1 MRNVK
6 ADEPSIPQARQELDR
21 VSALAS
27 GRQLRL
33 ATAADLEGIMRLERY
48 CFSPWLAFGH
58 LRWKRLFSRPAVQIW
73 LVVQGEQ
80 VLAYLCL
87 VPHSGWRSL
96 SVHAVAVHWQVR
108 HQGGSYGWPLRR
120 IWKASC
126 GWSVTASR
134 PGWPLVICAGSVS
147 SPALRCRSG
156 WWFRVSKCSPTSAWC
171 PTVAGAV

>member
-6 ADEPSIPQARQELDR
+6 ADEPSIPQDRQALDR

-33 ATAADLEGIMRLERY
+33 ATSADLEGIMRLERY

-58 LRWKRLFSRPAVQIW
+58 LRWKRLFSRPAVQVW

-87 VPHSGWRSL
+87 VPHRGWRSL
-96 SVHAVAVHWQVR
+96 SVHALAVHWQVR
-108 HQGGSYGWPLRR
+108 HQGIGSLLLDVAAERARELDLSHLRLEV
-120 IWKASC
+120 KEQNEK
-126 GWSVTASR
+126 
-134 PGWPLVICAGSVS
+134 
-147 SPALRCRSG
+147 ALRLYLQRGFVLQRSLPHYYG
-156 WWFRVSKCSPTSAWC
+156 LERHGHRLICPLNSK
-171 PTVAGAV
+171 